1 MIEEWIF
8 RLDRYLDD
16 SWLDG
21 MVAAVVAG
29 GLTVSLRTVVEC
41 GCHSS
46 KADLRPST
54 ISSAEKRPSS
64 GAKMTPGWPTAT

>member
-21 MVAAVVAG
+21 IVAVVMAG
-29 GLTVSLRTVVEC
+29 GLTVSLQTVVEFLA
-41 GCHSS
+41 S
-46 KADLRPST
+46 
-54 ISSAEKRPSS
+54 
-64 GAKMTPGWPTAT
+64 

>member
-21 MVAAVVAG
+21 VVAAVVAG
-29 GLTVSLRTVVEC
+29 GLTVSLRTVVEFLM
-41 GCHSS
+41 S
-46 KADLRPST
+46 
-54 ISSAEKRPSS
+54 
-64 GAKMTPGWPTAT
+64 